1 MFIAAIDPGVKTG
14 LVISNVLPR
23 NDIVTIA
30 PVVIDDIVEKDMII
44 PTILQYHCRNI
55 FMEQK
60 PAHPSPEGLDN
71 WEFLFHGLLGGHN
84 YHLAKTKE
92 MKDCSRQLRM
102 LFLVQPSHWKPFMKN
117 RKALL
122 PKPLPHHA
130 KDAFMLLHYS
140 LQINYPDK
148 EIVYAK

>member
-1 MFIAAIDPGVKTG
+1 MYIASIDPGVTTG
-14 LVISNVLPR
+14 LVIAHVKAR
-23 NDIVTIA
+23 VTQVTVT
-30 PVVIDDIVEKDMII
+30 PVCVDDISTNLLSIVFVC
-44 PTILQYHCRNI
+44 TSYRCCNI

-60 PAHPSPEGLDN
+60 PAHPSKEGLDN
-71 WEFLFHGLLGGHN
+71 WELLYQSLLMHN
-84 YHLAKTKE
+84 YTPVTTGKIGDSKRRT
-92 MKDCSRQLRM
+92 

-130 KDAFMLLHYS
+130 RDAFMMLHYS
-140 LQINYPDK
+140 IQINYPDK